1 MLIGFFLLWI
11 ILCGNVTLEILIFDL
26 IVTCAVF
33 WFTCR
38 FCYWS
43 VEREK
48 TFLRLVLPG
57 LRYIG
62 LLIIEIVKANAA
74 MLRLVLRPGFQKQA
88 QPMLVKV
95 HVPLQTNIA
104 KMTLAN
110 SITLTPGTI
119 TVETRG
125 TDFVVHC
132 FNPAFSEGM
141 DSSVLVDAL
150 LKMET
155 IAGHGKEAA

>member
-11 ILCGNVTLEILIFDL
+11 ILCGNVTWEILVFDL

-43 VEREK
+43 VERER
-48 TFLRLVLPG
+48 TFLRLFLPG

-62 LLIIEIVKANAA
+62 LLIIEIVKANLA
-74 MLRLVLRPGFQKQA
+74 MLRLVLRPDFKDQA
-88 QPMLVKV
+88 RPMLVKV
-95 HVPLQTNIA
+95 HVPLRTNIA

-110 SITLTPGTI
+110 SITLAPGTI
-119 TVETRG
+119 TVENRN

-141 DSSVLVDAL
+141 DTSVLVDAL
-150 LKMET
+150 LKMEA
-155 IAGHGKEAA
+155 IAGHGKEAE

>member
-11 ILCGNVTLEILIFDL
+11 ILCGNVTWEILVFDL

-43 VEREK
+43 VERER
-48 TFLRLVLPG
+48 TFLRLFLPG

-62 LLIIEIVKANAA
+62 LLIIEIVKANLA
-74 MLRLVLRPGFQKQA
+74 MLRLVLR
-88 QPMLVKV
+88 LR
-95 HVPLQTNIA
+95 TNIA

-119 TVETRG
+119 TVENRN

-141 DSSVLVDAL
+141 DTSVLVDAL
-150 LKMET
+150 LKMEA
-155 IAGHGKEAA
+155 IAGHGKEAE

>member
-11 ILCGNVTLEILIFDL
+11 ILCGNVTWEILVFDL

-43 VEREK
+43 VERER
-48 TFLRLVLPG
+48 TFLRLFLPG

-62 LLIIEIVKANAA
+62 LLIIEIVKANLA
-74 MLRLVLRPGFQKQA
+74 MLRLVLRPDFKDQA
-88 QPMLVKV
+88 RPMLVKV
-95 HVPLQTNIA
+95 HVPLRTNIA

-119 TVETRG
+119 T
-125 TDFVVHC
+125 
-132 FNPAFSEGM
+132 
-141 DSSVLVDAL
+141 
-150 LKMET
+150 MET
-155 IAGHGKEAA
+155 TEEDGQTYYYIHWIDVTAPSGKEAGDAIKGTLEKGLRRVWQ